1 MKTFRKLF
9 IASFVMTLCLFAACD
24 TDDLKDDIAILK
36 NRVENL
42 EAYVNNMNKNI
53 EALQAFIEGGKTIQS
68 CNEVPRE
75 DGTIDYVLTLSDGK
89 VITLNQG
96 VKGTVQYP
104 PISIDED
111 GYWLIDGVRQEGGK
125 AIGDNAVTPKF
136 RVSEDGFWQINVKGT
151 DNSGDYEFVYEPDG
165 VTKVPARADAEDGGE
180 IKDLFDDVRREGDFF
195 YVKLADGSEF
205 SLPIVEGLSAVIEKP
220 ADGRWVEE
228 DGEWMVATG
237 GSSTKVVIKGDQ
249 YKHFV
254 IAPVGWKAEISDI
267 DSEGNATLTVV
278 PPVQSITTR
287 ASADNTTEVVL
298 QVNKGLYWAVDKIR
312 VKAGNPQTLLERYNA
327 GKDIIIDG
335 LVVNKVTYG
344 EAAHVTTE
352 AHGKVADDKY
362 VYFVEPDA
370 TLEWHGNKPKTKDG
384 RNVVIIIGSDENR
397 SAKLEAV
404 KATDWVGW
412 DLYYNGN
419 DNINNPLF
427 IMKNITIVENKQF
440 IFQNIGTVEIIIENC
455 LLNLNRK
462 MADFGSGK
470 TLKTLSIKNSTV
482 NLNGNISICE
492 KAQGTMETSLKLE
505 NNIFYSTK
513 PERGELLIGSFSG
526 ATLKTVLL
534 RNNVFMNL
542 WLRGD
547 AALVKAEEVKEL
559 ECSKNLFYD
568 FSRPSGNNAVFGLDV
583 FPEVAGTQW
592 EDNIYF
598 TSDGSKKFTP
608 IYPVPEETAC
618 EFKYNFTSPDTPF
631 ESINLVEGTYV
642 LLPAYSS
649 YGPQKY

>member
-1 MKTFRKLF
+1 MKTLRKLF
-9 IASFVMTLCLFAACD
+9 IASFVMILCLFAACD

-68 CNEVPRE
+68 YSEILQE
-75 DGTIDYVLTLSDGK
+75 DGTTDYVLTLSDGK

-125 AIGDNAVTPKF
+125 AIGDNAITPKF
-136 RVSEDGFWQINVKGT
+136 RVSGDGFWQINVKGT
-151 DNSGDYEFVYEPDG
+151 DNSDDYEFVYEPDG
-165 VTKVPARADAEDGGE
+165 ITKVPARADAEDGGE
-180 IKDLFDDVRREGDFF
+180 IKDLFDDVRREGDLF

-205 SLPIVEGLSAVIEKP
+205 SLPIVEGLTAVIEKP
-220 ADGRWVEE
+220 TDGRWVEE
-228 DGEWMVATG
+228 DGEWMVAAG

-254 IAPVGWKAEISDI
+254 TAPVGWKAEISDI
-267 DSEGNATLTVV
+267 DSEGNATLTVI
-278 PPVQSITTR
+278 PPVQSVTTC
-287 ASADNTTEVVL
+287 ASADNTAEVVL

-312 VKAGNPQTLLERYNA
+312 VKVGNPQTLLERYNA

-335 LVVNKVTYG
+335 LVVNKETYG
-344 EAAHVTTE
+344 EAAHVTIE
-352 AHGKVADDKY
+352 AHGKVTDDKY

-370 TLEWHGNKPKTKDG
+370 VLEWHGNKPKTKDG
-384 RNVVIIIGSDENR
+384 RNVIIIIGSDESRN
-397 SAKLEAV
+397 AKLEAI
-404 KATDWVGW
+404 KVGGGVNW
-412 DLYYNGN
+412 DLYYNN
-419 DNINNPLF
+419 DNNPLF
-427 IMKNITIVENKQF
+427 IMKNITIVENKQWM
-440 IFQNIGTVEIIIENC
+440 FQKTGIVEIVIENC

-482 NLNGNISICE
+482 NLNGNISICD
-492 KAQGTMETSLKLE
+492 KAQGTEETLLKLE

-526 ATLKTVLL
+526 ATLRTIILK
-534 RNNVFMNL
+534 NNIFMNL
-542 WLRGD
+542 WLRSQ
-547 AALVKAEEVKEL
+547 AALIKAEEIKEL
-559 ECSKNLFYD
+559 ECSKNIFYD

-583 FPEVAGTQW
+583 FPEVSGMQW
-592 EDNIYF
+592 EDNIYY
-598 TSDGSKKFTP
+598 TSDGTKKFTP
-608 IYPVPEETAC
+608 IYPVPGEVLC

-631 ESINLVEGTYV
+631 ESINLVEGTYT
-642 LLPAYSS
+642 LLPTYSS
-649 YGPQKY
+649 YGPRK